1 MRALACSAHMGS
13 MANNTE
19 SVDARVTAV
28 LDHNPTLKFV
38 GEGTIADILDAA
50 AATQA
55 LSIEHNA
62 PSTGSIPVFR
72 PVLTAVA
79 A

>member
-1 MRALACSAHMGS
+1 MGS

-19 SVDARVTAV
+19 TADARVAAIIE
-28 LDHNPTLKFV
+28 HNPTLKFV

-50 AATQA
+50 AATEA
-55 LSIEHNA
+55 LAVEHTA
-62 PSTGSIPVFR
+62 PSTGSIPLYI
-72 PVLTAVA
+72 PVLSGVA